1 MMKTAF
7 DPLWASWSNFTSHF
21 LLFYHKLNAE
31 SRAKK
36 ALRRKRDYHRTKTLS
51 RKCRVWVVLRYY
63 PTLYK
68 NKLILTTKFPSKF
81 LWTLF
86 AIYFLSDAILLFID
100 KNQEASK
107 LKTYVLLVLVKSNLS
122 AKSDSL
128 SGAMLISLFQ
138 FVADIVREIEA
149 SIEAVLV

>member
-1 MMKTAF
+1 M
-7 DPLWASWSNFTSHF
+7 
-21 LLFYHKLNAE
+21 NA
-31 SRAKK
+31 
-36 ALRRKRDYHRTKTLS
+36 
-51 RKCRVWVVLRYY
+51 
-63 PTLYK
+63 
-68 NKLILTTKFPSKF
+68 
-81 LWTLF
+81 F
-86 AIYFLSDAILLFID
+86 AIYFSPDAIFID

-128 SGAMLISLFQ
+128 SGAMLIFLFQ